1 MKKVV
6 LTFGLISGLI
16 VVVLMLAS
24 MSLKTYQSSYRMAEV
39 IGYGSMIISLS
50 MVFFGIK
57 SYRDNYRNGT
67 ITFGKAFQ
75 VGILITLISAC
86 IYVAGWMI
94 YSELSGP
101 EMMNEY
107 FQHSINSIKN
117 SGESE
122 AKIAADLKE
131 IEMWRELYK
140 NPLMKIGITFMEIL
154 PVGLLVTLICAF
166 LLKRKTPTEQIIMA
180 V

>member
-24 MSLKTYQSSYRMAEV
+24 MALKTYQTNYHLAEV
-39 IGYGSMIISLS
+39 IGYGSMIVSLS
-50 MVFFGIK
+50 MVFFGVR
-57 SYRDNYRNGT
+57 SYRDNYQNGT
-67 ITFGKAFQ
+67 ISFGKAFQ

-86 IYVAGWMI
+86 MYVAGWMI

-107 FQHSINSIKN
+107 FQHHIREIN
-117 SGESE
+117 ESAATATE
-122 AKIAADLKE
+122 KAAKLKE
-131 IEMWRELYK
+131 VNMWREWYK
-140 NPLMKIGITFMEIL
+140 NPLLKMAVTFMEIL
-154 PVGLLVTLICAF
+154 PVGIVVTLICA
-166 LLKRKTPTEQIIMA
+166 LILKRKPEVAKLKTA
-180 V
+180 